1 MVIRSGIMKTR
12 KNTPMQDREEAND
25 YRNAKDDNSKAPATV
40 TVTVTVTAVAV
51 ATAAA
56 GTAEEQRSLE

>member
-40 TVTVTVTAVAV
+40 TVTVTVVLQTDFVIV
-51 ATAAA
+51 
-56 GTAEEQRSLE
+56 